1 MTGPEIHLTP
11 YAESCGMRLGAFHGG
26 MPVIEIDFVPERV
39 SGAPGLFH
47 GGLIGGMLEVA
58 MLAALQRKVGST
70 GAGARFKPVNITV
83 EFMRPAVKTGTLFA
97 QGEIVRFGRRL
108 SYVRATAWQE
118 SPAKPVAMASSNFLT
133 AQS

>member
-1 MTGPEIHLTP
+1 MTQAEIRLSP
-11 YAESCGMRLGAFHGG
+11 YAESCGMRVGAFHDG
-26 MPVIEIDFVPERV
+26 MPIIEIDFVPERV

-58 MLAALQRKVGST
+58 MLAALQTQVGE
-70 GAGARFKPVNITV
+70 AMAAPRFKPVNITV
-83 EFMRPAVKTGTLFA
+83 EYMRPAVKFGTLFA